1 MIQRI
6 QSIYLLLTAILMA
19 VTVFSPIVAVQQSI
33 ITLMQGIDLSL
44 LQQDSKPYFQYLLC
58 IILALVIISGLL
70 AFITIFL
77 YKKRKRQI
85 MLCKIN
91 SFIIIAIYIL
101 LGVSIFS
108 LAESMNI
115 AFKDFKYGFILP
127 LIALIFN
134 ILATSKIK
142 ADEKLVQSLNRIR

>member
-101 LGVSIFS
+101 LGVSIFA
-108 LAESMNI
+108 LAESMSI

>member
-6 QSIYLLLTAILMA
+6 QSIYLLLAAILMA
-19 VTVFSPIVAVQQSI
+19 VTVYSPVVKVQQSI
-33 ITLMQGIDLSL
+33 ICLLQVIDLSL
-44 LQQDSKPYFQYLLC
+44 LPQDSKSYFHYLLY
-58 IILALVIISGLL
+58 IVLVLVIISALL
-70 AFITIFL
+70 AFISIFL
-77 YKKRKRQI
+77 YKQRKRQI
-85 MLCKIN
+85 TLCMIN
-91 SFIIIAIYIL
+91 SFIIIVVYIL
-101 LGVSIFS
+101 LGVYLFV
-108 LAESMNI
+108 LTEWVNI